1 MTITLKEIAKLA
13 GVSTASV
20 SRVIND
26 KAVGNMRQETYD
38 KIQAVIKETMYTPNP
53 LAAGLR
59 QGYTKTVGVIFPSNI
74 NPIYAK
80 LGNILE
86 NEAFKHGYFLL
97 LCNSHY
103 DKVREKNY
111 LNLLKQQRVSGVI
124 LSSTK
129 LNREEIEAIDIDRN
143 RLVVMDE
150 VIEGYHGEFILGDD
164 VAGGE
169 RAIGYLFGLGHS
181 DILLICGDK
190 GFASSANRIEGVKST
205 YRQWEKPFDEKMIF
219 YSDNTV
225 ESAKRCISE
234 AVRRKIGFSAVF
246 AFNDVMAMGAIAALK
261 HYGLRVPEDVSV
273 VGYDNIDLGEL
284 FTPQITTVA
293 PSSGEMMR
301 HAFSSIMK
309 ANLPH
314 QEIQPETTVFEPHL
328 IIRESCQRYTG

>member
-20 SRVIND
+20 SRVINN
-26 KAVGNMRQETYD
+26 KAVGNMRRETYD
-38 KIQAVIKETMYTPNP
+38 KIQAVIKRTMYTPNP

-59 QGYTKTVGVIFPSNI
+59 QGYTKTVGVIFPSNV
-74 NPIYAK
+74 NPIYSK

-86 NEAFKHGYFLL
+86 DEAFKHGYFLL
-97 LCNSHY
+97 LCNSNY
-103 DKVREKNY
+103 DKVRERNY

-129 LNREEIEAIDIDRN
+129 LNREEIETINIDKR

-150 VIEGYHGEFILGDD
+150 VIEGYDGEFILGDD
-164 VAGGE
+164 FAGGE

-190 GFASSANRIEGVKST
+190 GFASSSNRIDGVKNT
-205 YRQWEKPFDEKMIF
+205 YQQWEKSFDEKMIF
-219 YSDNTV
+219 YSDNSV
-225 ESAKRCISE
+225 ESAKQCISE
-234 AVRRKIGFSAVF
+234 AIRKKMGFSAVF

-273 VGYDNIDLGEL
+273 IGYDNIDLGEL
-284 FTPQITTVA
+284 FTPQITTIA
-293 PSSGEMMR
+293 PSSEQMMR
-301 HAFSSIMK
+301 FAFSRIMK
-309 ANLPH
+309 ANLPD
-314 QEIQPETTVFEPHL
+314 QEIKPKTTVFEPQL
-328 IIRESCQRYTG
+328 IIRESCQRCTE